1 MITMTAQ
8 YVESPDGSRIGFEVG
23 GKGPV
28 LVAVHGA
35 TADRSRWAAVV
46 KPLAEHFTLVAMD
59 RRGRGL
65 SLAEAAGPYDIARE
79 AEDVRA
85 VIEAGSALQGGAPVW
100 LLGHSYG
107 GLCALDASRGN
118 AAVAKLLVYEPAF
131 ATPGF
136 DVIGPAPLAELTAL
150 IESGQREAALE
161 FFFIKVI
168 GVEPVMLAAMKFMP
182 TWKQRLEAVH
192 TLVREGRAANAWR
205 PDALD
210 SLPMP
215 VRYFVGEI
223 SPAWL
228 RAAAYSA
235 QAATPGSDIVEL
247 AGQAHGAMDTAPA
260 MFVGEVRRFLEGET
274 AAAVSR

>member
-1 MITMTAQ
+1 MTVQQHA
-8 YVESPDGSRIGFEVG
+8 VSADGSRIGFEVRG
-23 GKGPV
+23 RGPV

-35 TADRSRWAAVV
+35 TADRSRWDAVV
-46 KPLAEHFTLVAMD
+46 KPLVEQFTLVAMD

-85 VIEAGSALQGGAPVW
+85 VIAAASALQGGAPVF

-107 GLCALDASRGN
+107 GLCALDAARGN
-118 AAVAKLLVYEPAF
+118 ARVARLLVYEPAF

-136 DVIGPAPLAELTAL
+136 DVIGPEPLAELTRL

-161 FFFIKVI
+161 FFFLKVI
-168 GVEPVMLAAMKFMP
+168 AVAPVMVAAMKFMP
-182 TWKQRLEAVH
+182 TWARRLEAVH
-192 TLVREGRAANAWR
+192 TLVREGRAANAWQ
-205 PDALD
+205 PDALQ

-215 VRYFVGEI
+215 VRYFVGGI
-223 SPAWL
+223 SPPWL
-228 RAAAYSA
+228 RAAAHAA

-260 MFVGEVRRFLEGET
+260 LFVGELRRFWDGRSLP
-274 AAAVSR
+274 VSA